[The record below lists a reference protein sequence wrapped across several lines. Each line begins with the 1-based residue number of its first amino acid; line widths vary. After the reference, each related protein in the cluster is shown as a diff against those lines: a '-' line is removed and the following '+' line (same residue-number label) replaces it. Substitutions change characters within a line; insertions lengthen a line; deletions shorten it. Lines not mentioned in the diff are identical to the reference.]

1 MVSVWFAR
9 NISAVSPTLPQVAS
23 APSDVKLPGKLKA
36 VFTEGHVEFWNTQ
49 LTQMHNAVSYYA
61 VASWAHGTEA
71 FNLNITGPGN
81 TKLCYCFKTK
91 KVKAARMSS
100 IYQV

>member
-1 MVSVWFAR
+1 M
-9 NISAVSPTLPQVAS
+9 AS
-23 APSDVKLPGKLKA
+23 APSDVKLPNKLKA

-91 KVKAARMSS
+91 KVKAECLAFSRSTE
-100 IYQV
+100 VD